1 MALLSLL
8 SALPSARAHQSVHRA
23 LGYLVPFTAKVKE
36 PHSRWVLAAL
46 KVRIVKEKQ

>member
-1 MALLSLL
+1 MAFLSLP
-8 SALPSARAHQSVHRA
+8 SALPSARAHQLVRGA
-23 LGYLVPFTAKVKE
+23 LGCLVPLTAKVKE